1 MDSFGDMLS
10 NLFNS
15 AIAVVEDGVQVRI
28 QEDFLGLPSGLLAVE
43 GLSSVDAAFFVPISH
58 ISSGSY
64 TQKDRFLYV

>member
-1 MDSFGDMLS
+1 MDSFGDVLP

-15 AIAVVEDGVQVRI
+15 ATAVAEHGVQVRI
-28 QEDFLGLPSGLLAVE
+28 QEGCPGLPSVLLAE
-43 GLSSVDAAFFVPISH
+43 GLSSVDAASFVPIFH

>member
-1 MDSFGDMLS
+1 MLS

-28 QEDFLGLPSGLLAVE
+28 QEDFLGLPSGLLAE